1 MIIEEYF
8 NYRSELLDQ
17 SKDDDGQLSESLL
30 LSQVLPSMHDAKL
43 IDSEDYNSSYFKLTD
58 KMKINAYCVNESGE
72 RLQLFL
78 VDESSI
84 DLTAKKKDLQISTKA
99 SYDAQFKRGTSF
111 INNAI
116 KGHLNDEIQDSSPA
130 RALIS
135 QISSSNGAD
144 QFDVIELFLISAT
157 ATVSLQGAKPQP
169 KRIEFEN
176 EGITISYSKNKEQK
190 SKTFLIKKRLIDL
203 NFLYN
208 IIISQGNREALK
220 VDFEDMFGYSLQ
232 AIKAADESNFES
244 YLCALPATIIAGL
257 YKEFSGRLLEKNVRS
272 FLQLT
277 NSTNK
282 GIRETIR
289 LTPEKFVAY
298 NNGLTITATSAEI
311 VEELGYNKI
320 KSLTNFQIV
329 NGGQTTATIYFS
341 QKDGYNIDKVKVMAK
356 INVAKE
362 TSDDDLEE
370 LISNIS
376 KYSNAQSRV
385 SPVDLRSRNSQLVK
399 IKALS
404 ESIVTPSGLKWFFE
418 RAKGEYN
425 TMLRIAGANKA
436 RYKKD
441 FPNERRFS
449 KEQLAKYYSAWGDK
463 PYMVKKGGEKVF
475 RYFIEEISG
484 EGASKKAAD
493 INRMFYEELISKIII
508 FKKLE
513 ALYGQGKNSMGQLRS
528 AVVPYS
534 ISVLYNFTDGNKKG
548 LPFDLLKIWM
558 NEDFEDD
565 LNAFFK
571 DVLLLMNDLIKKY
584 SKSEDFGEYSKKIE
598 LWHAIINSDEVQ
610 KFMTSDTS
618 VRILEKYSNSKKDAD
633 KKLKSKMKEVDFK
646 LLNNY
651 IKIHSKTPEFY
662 KKMNSLLW
670 DVLTDNERNKLS
682 NIAALIQQ
690 KDDLTPELVS
700 FEENITTKIRI
711 SQPEIFDEIHYETN
725 AVLEETFNYIVKKY
739 NSAIDKSENV
749 ITVFEKTGTIAKKK
763 GIKYD
768 SVFSEIGKTL
778 NDGFSPTTKQI
789 YYASHY
795 IKSLTDLHK

>member
-30 LSQVLPSMHDAKL
+30 LSQVLPSMLDAKL

-99 SYDAQFKRGTSF
+99 SYDAQFKRGTAF

-157 ATVSLQGAKPQP
+157 ATVSLQGSKPQP

-484 EGASKKAAD
+484 EGTSKKAAD

-548 LPFDLLKIWM
+548 MPFDLLKIWM

-565 LNAFFK
+565 LHAFFK
-571 DVLLLMNDLIKKY
+571 DLLLLMNDLIKKY

-610 KFMTSDTS
+610 KFMTNDNSL
-618 VRILEKYSNSKKDAD
+618 RILEKYSNSKKDAD
-633 KKLKSKMKEVDFK
+633 KKFKSKIKEVDFK
-646 LLNNY
+646 LLNNC
-651 IKIHSKTPEFY
+651 IKIHSKTAEFY
-662 KKMNSLLW
+662 KKINSLLW

-682 NIAALIQQ
+682 NIAASIQQ
-690 KDDLTPELVS
+690 KDDITPELVS
-700 FEENITTKIRI
+700 FEEIITTKIRI
-711 SQPEIFDEIHYETN
+711 NQPEIFDKIQYETN
-725 AVLEETFNYIVKKY
+725 TVLEETFNYIVKKY
-739 NSAIDKSENV
+739 NSAIDKSENI
-749 ITVFEKTGTIAKKK
+749 ITVFEKTGAISKNK

-778 NDGFSPTTKQI
+778 NDGFSPTTKQV
-789 YYASHY
+789 YYASY
-795 IKSLTDLHK
+795 YVSTLSV